1 MRNKES
7 TIFWLLGAIFVVV
20 CICLILY
27 SNAVRT
33 ADPLRVAEIT
43 SASVPEQYTDKQN
56 DSAAAQVE
64 PPLSPINI
72 NTATAD
78 EFLSLPGIG
87 EVLAARII
95 DYREQNGVVDSI
107 AEIKEVSGIGDAT
120 FEAIKDMITV

>member
-1 MRNKES
+1 MRTKES

-33 ADPLRVAEIT
+33 ADPLRVIEIT
-43 SASVPEQYTDKQN
+43 SASASEQYTDRQN
-56 DSAAAQVE
+56 SNAAVNAE
-64 PPLSPINI
+64 PPASLINI

-78 EFLSLPGIG
+78 ELISLSEIG

-95 DYREQNGVVDSI
+95 EYREQNGGFDSI
-107 AEIKEVSGIGDAT
+107 DEIKEVSGIGDAK

>member
-1 MRNKES
+1 MRTKES
-7 TIFWLLGAIFVVV
+7 TIFWLLGAIFVAV

-27 SNAVRT
+27 SNAART
-33 ADPLRVAEIT
+33 ADPLRVAEIS
-43 SASVPEQYTDKQN
+43 SASASEQYVDRQN
-56 DSAAAQVE
+56 SSADAQSE
-64 PPLSPINI
+64 PPSPPINI

-95 DYREQNGVVDSI
+95 EYREQNGGFDSI